1 MRYSNSSKVSL
12 LSLTLL
18 IFSAGITE
26 IVSPYPVKARETKE
40 GNSAPAF
47 LTAQVTPQVSPQA
60 TPSPVNPELG
70 NREGGDGT
78 LWWLLLLC
86 LGLPFLLAWLGSKRG
101 ATTEKS
107 STLILT
113 PETGQTARV
122 YWEISPEKIQ
132 GLRRQGGKN
141 LAIRLTD
148 VTNIN
153 PHVTNPQL
161 VLQVDCSLSS
171 PLISLQVPEVDREYQ
186 AELGCVTND
195 GGWVSLAKSAP
206 AYFPALHPF
215 LGGLGAGIVTAIGS
229 TVINSFEPQNKTP
242 QEASL
247 PKVADKVDADKVDID
262 ENPVNGSSSTKDAG
276 IIDHPAQDLEVDL
289 WNDLSPPI
297 TPEVGIEEPEVLLPK
312 AEVIENLEAI
322 DNPEVKD
329 IDSSIDSQTEDLL
342 EGMNTPLPA
351 IVPTVDDGGSSLDW
365 GITGGTTGVVQLQK
379 DDEVKDEI
387 VVEEPLPRINLL
399 PTDELTI
406 NGSWI
411 LPESIKA
418 TYQNQGGSKLALRV
432 YDVTGI
438 DPELSL
444 AGTFQQFAVEETGL
458 ITPITLQDLPND
470 QPNQVKDLPN
480 TKTDSELL
488 YRDYQGELGYL
499 TATDEWLGVAKS
511 NRVRLPLV
519 GKTQIQLNIHA
530 PDQGYVYWEIAP
542 RDEQSLESQGCRDLI
557 LRIHDSTDIDI
568 DCTPPHN
575 TQEYVCNRD
584 QRNLYVS
591 IMIGDRPYGDY
602 IAELGYITPTGEW
615 LRIIRSLH
623 TRFFR
628 LSTI

>member
-1 MRYSNSSKVSL
+1 MRQSNSSKVSL

-18 IFSAGITE
+18 IFSAGIME
-26 IVSPYPVKARETKE
+26 IVSPYPAKAMETKD

-70 NREGGDGT
+70 NREGGDVT

-113 PETGQTARV
+113 PETGQTARI

-132 GLRRQGGKN
+132 GLRRRGSKN

-153 PHVTNPQL
+153 PQVTNPQL
-161 VLQVDCSLSS
+161 VQQVDCSLSS
-171 PLISLQVPEVDREYQ
+171 PLISLQVPEIDREYQ

-195 GGWVSLAKSAP
+195 GGWVSLVKSAP

-229 TVINSFEPQNKTP
+229 TVINSFEPQNETP

-247 PKVADKVDADKVDID
+247 PKVVDKVDVG
-262 ENPVNGSSSTKDAG
+262 ENPVNSLNSTEDAG
-276 IIDHPAQDLEVDL
+276 VIDHPAGDLEVDL

-297 TPEVGIEEPEVLLPK
+297 TADLGIEEPEVLLPK
-312 AEVIENLEAI
+312 AEVMDNPEAI

-329 IDSSIDSQTEDLL
+329 IDSSVDSQTEDIL
-342 EGMNTPLPA
+342 EEMNTPLPA
-351 IVPTVDDGGSSLDW
+351 IVPTVDDGGNSLDW
-365 GITGGTTGVVQLQK
+365 GITGGAGVVQLQK

-387 VVEEPLPRINLL
+387 VVDEPLPRINLL
-399 PTDELTI
+399 PSDESTI

-438 DPELSL
+438 DPERSL

-458 ITPITLQDLPND
+458 ITPLTLQDLPH
-470 QPNQVKDLPN
+470 NQHNQIKDLPN
-480 TKTDSELL
+480 TETDSELL

-519 GKTQIQLNIHA
+519 GETQIQLDIHT

-542 RDEQSLESQGCRDLI
+542 RDEQSLKSQGCRDLI

-568 DCTPPHN
+568 DCTPPHT
-575 TQEYVCNRD
+575 TQEYAFDRD
-584 QRNLYVS
+584 RRNFYVS
-591 IMIGDRPYGDY
+591 IMIGDRSYGDY
-602 IAELGYITPTGEW
+602 LAELGYITTTGEW
-615 LRIIRSLH
+615 RRIIRSLH

-628 LSTI
+628 F

>member
-1 MRYSNSSKVSL
+1 MRQSNSSKVSL

-18 IFSAGITE
+18 IFSAGIME
-26 IVSPYPVKARETKE
+26 IVSPYPAKARATKD

-70 NREGGDGT
+70 NREGGDVT

-113 PETGQTARV
+113 PETGQTARI
-122 YWEISPEKIQ
+122 YWEMSPEKIQ
-132 GLRRQGGKN
+132 GLRRRGGKN

-153 PHVTNPQL
+153 PQVTNPQL
-161 VLQVDCSLSS
+161 VQQVDCSLSS
-171 PLISLQVPEVDREYQ
+171 PLISLQVPEIDREYQ

-195 GGWVSLAKSAP
+195 GGWVSLVKSAP
-206 AYFPALHPF
+206 AYFPVLHPF

-229 TVINSFEPQNKTP
+229 TVINSFEPQNETP

-247 PKVADKVDADKVDID
+247 PKVVDKVDVG
-262 ENPVNGSSSTKDAG
+262 ENLVNSLNSMEDAG
-276 IIDHPAQDLEVDL
+276 VIDHPAGDLEVDL

-312 AEVIENLEAI
+312 VEVI
-322 DNPEVKD
+322 DNPEAINNLQVKD
-329 IDSSIDSQTEDLL
+329 IDSSVDSQTEDLL

-351 IVPTVDDGGSSLDW
+351 IVPTVDDGGNSLDW
-365 GITGGTTGVVQLQK
+365 GITGGAGVVQLQK

-387 VVEEPLPRINLL
+387 VVDEPLPRINLL
-399 PTDELTI
+399 PSDESTI

-438 DPELSL
+438 DPEMSL

-458 ITPITLQDLPND
+458 ITSLTLQDLPH
-470 QPNQVKDLPN
+470 NQHNQINDLPN
-480 TKTDSELL
+480 TETDSELL

-519 GKTQIQLNIHA
+519 GETQIQLNIHT

-542 RDEQSLESQGCRDLI
+542 RDEQSLKSQGCRDLI

-568 DCTPPHN
+568 DYTPPHT
-575 TQEYVCNRD
+575 TQEYAFDRD
-584 QRNLYVS
+584 RRNFYVS

-602 IAELGYITPTGEW
+602 LAELGYITTTGEW
-615 LRIIRSLH
+615 RRIIRSLH

-628 LSTI
+628 L